1 MLPDNLFSHI
11 WKAYVDR
18 QLNNENDSS
27 FNITLDRIEQRKRR
41 EIEEE
46 VGRDKRERRELKR
59 REIRERRE

>member
-1 MLPDNLFSHI
+1 M
-11 WKAYVDR
+11 DR

-59 REIRERRE
+59 REIRERKE